1 MSLMDVDMRVVA
13 KRFFFYFLYSDSFE
27 VFIEIKAHAVLYK
40 AHCFMVT
47 HFLITFSRK
56 AP

>member
-13 KRFFFYFLYSDSFE
+13 KRVFFSYSDTFE